1 MKNINSRIAVFFSF
15 VLLMLFMSAKESF
28 QSTETKSSPVAFSNA
43 LRTNS
48 IQLKDGESHTIES
61 DFLYNVE
68 GYGKSKIIGFTSRDF
83 LEKPFVIRSYEKHP
97 SDFELLTNYTL
108 DNFIDQLF
116 YPGAVISGE
125 YSFLFYNYKSIHLNS
140 LTSPFSSDDLAKYDI
155 WRNRLG
161 SDPDHF
167 SWLNTKRYGQKE
179 EDIDLLV
186 KVFGGGHA
194 DFVGQQ
200 SWPLTFFHGLMKEK
214 VARDAVF
221 KFIVSSYKKVEGNI
235 PRTSKEDMLSL
246 LKKLGT
252 FLELEIIKIK
262 LENPNDQWPAFII
275 PPGMNL
281 DYYKEFLARRM
292 LIDKIPLTELKL
304 YFKEFKTMVETSIAT
319 SKVTNIASLQV
330 NNDLIIADANSR
342 ELMVSSLHSSNQFKI
357 KTGEEIYVKCLVD
370 NNAYYYQFE
379 RNDYGGNEF
388 LGLYNARLEVIRP
401 PIKK

>member
-1 MKNINSRIAVFFSF
+1 
-15 VLLMLFMSAKESF
+15 
-28 QSTETKSSPVAFSNA
+28 
-43 LRTNS
+43 
-48 IQLKDGESHTIES
+48 
-61 DFLYNVE
+61 
-68 GYGKSKIIGFTSRDF
+68 
-83 LEKPFVIRSYEKHP
+83 
-97 SDFELLTNYTL
+97 
-108 DNFIDQLF
+108 
-116 YPGAVISGE
+116 
-125 YSFLFYNYKSIHLNS
+125 
-140 LTSPFSSDDLAKYDI
+140 
-155 WRNRLG
+155 
-161 SDPDHF
+161 
-167 SWLNTKRYGQKE
+167 
-179 EDIDLLV
+179 
-186 KVFGGGHA
+186 
-194 DFVGQQ
+194 
-200 SWPLTFFHGLMKEK
+200 MKEK